1 LKIYLL
7 KPLENIRCDFSYGKT
22 KVKISAL
29 EEAIK
34 AFGFHLEME
43 RNLSPQTCR
52 GYLSDLRDFS
62 RFMERQQLDATS
74 REGVGLEDFDHLHLR
89 MYLASLYKRR
99 LQKASIARKLAA
111 MNTFFRYLIREGSI
125 GANPLEGMS
134 SPRKDSLMP
143 RHLSVDEV
151 FELLGDKFKDDTR
164 GMRDRA
170 ILEIFYSTGIRLSEL
185 TALNRGDVDFEQGLI
200 RVRGKGRKERI
211 VPIGMPA
218 LKTLEDYLG
227 KRDSLGGDGG
237 LGDGNRPLIAGRSK
251 ERISPRTVERI
262 VDKYMQRSGSQKK
275 ISPHALRHSF
285 ATHLLDAG
293 ADLRSIQE
301 MLGHESLST
310 TQRYTSVSVGRLME
324 IYDKSHPKARGGS
337 SRA

>member
-1 LKIYLL
+1 MM
-7 KPLENIRCDFSYGKT
+7 
-22 KVKISAL
+22 VKISTL
-29 EEAIK
+29 EDAIK
-34 AFGFHLEME
+34 SFGFHLEME

-52 GYLSDLRDFS
+52 AYLSDLRDFS
-62 RFMERQQLDATS
+62 GFMEGQHLDGIS
-74 REGVGLEDFDHLHLR
+74 REKKDLEDFDQLHLR
-89 MYLASLYKRR
+89 IYLANLYKRR

-111 MNTFFRYLIREGSI
+111 MNTFFRYVIREGII
-125 GANPLEGMS
+125 GVNPLAGVS
-134 SPRKDSLMP
+134 APRKDLLMP

-151 FELLGDKFKDDTR
+151 FDLLGDRFADDVK
-164 GMRDRA
+164 GMRARA

-185 TALNRGDVDFEQGLI
+185 TALNREDVDFEQALI
-200 RVRGKGRKERI
+200 RVCGKGRKERI
-211 VPIGMPA
+211 VPVGIPA
-218 LKTLEDYLG
+218 LKALKDYLE
-227 KRDSLGGDGG
+227 KRGSLKEDGG
-237 LGDGNRPLIAGRSK
+237 PDDRKGPLITGRNN
-251 ERISPRTVERI
+251 ERINPRTVERI
-262 VDKYMQRSGSQKK
+262 VDKYMRMSGNQKK

-337 SRA
+337 SQA

>member
-1 LKIYLL
+1 MLKTSTI
-7 KPLENIRCDFSYGKT
+7 D
-22 KVKISAL
+22 
-29 EEAIK
+29 EAIR
-34 AFGFHLEME
+34 AFGLHLEME

-52 GYLSDLRDFS
+52 AYLSDLRDFS
-62 RFMERQQLDATS
+62 CFMARKQLDDIS
-74 REGVGLEDFDHLHLR
+74 RENMGLQDYDHLHLR
-89 MYLASLYKRR
+89 MYLANLYKRR

-125 GANPLEGMS
+125 LVNPLAGMS
-134 SPRKDSLMP
+134 APRKDSLMP

-151 FELLGDKFKDDTR
+151 FELLGDRFTDDVR

-170 ILEIFYSTGIRLSEL
+170 ILEMFYSTGIRLSEL
-185 TALNRGDVDFEQGLI
+185 TALNREDVDFEQGLI

-218 LKTLEDYLG
+218 LKTLKYYLE
-227 KRDSLGGDGG
+227 KRGSLGEEGST
-237 LGDGNRPLIAGRSK
+237 GNGKGPLITGRSK
-251 ERISPRTVERI
+251 ERINPRTVERI

-275 ISPHALRHSF
+275 ISPHDLRHSF

-337 SRA
+337 SQA

>member
-1 LKIYLL
+1 M
-7 KPLENIRCDFSYGKT
+7 GT
-22 KVKISAL
+22 ISTL

-34 AFGFHLEME
+34 SFAVHIEME

-52 GYLSDLRDFS
+52 SYLSDLKDFS
-62 RFMERQQLDATS
+62 GFVEGRQLDGISLDKKDIA
-74 REGVGLEDFDHLHLR
+74 DFDQLHLR
-89 MYLASLYKRR
+89 MYLANLYKRK

-111 MNTFFRYLIREGSI
+111 MNTFFRYLMREGI
-125 GANPLEGMS
+125 IRVNPLATVS
-134 SPRKDSLMP
+134 APRKDLLMP

-151 FELLGDKFKDDTR
+151 FDLLGDRFADDVK

-185 TALNRGDVDFEQGLI
+185 TALNREDVDFEQALI

-211 VPIGMPA
+211 VPIGIPA
-218 LKTLEDYLG
+218 LRTLKDYQG
-227 KRDSLGGDGG
+227 KKASSGKDGCPDDSKG
-237 LGDGNRPLIAGRSK
+237 PLITGRNN
-251 ERISPRTVERI
+251 ERINPRTVERI
-262 VDKYMQRSGSQKK
+262 VDKYMRMSGNQKK

-310 TQRYTSVSVGRLME
+310 TQRYTAVSVGRLMD

-337 SRA
+337 RRA

>member
-1 LKIYLL
+1 M
-7 KPLENIRCDFSYGKT
+7 
-22 KVKISAL
+22 VKISTL

-34 AFGFHLEME
+34 AFGLHLEME

-62 RFMERQQLDATS
+62 SFMEGQQFGGIAG
-74 REGVGLEDFDHLHLR
+74 EKKGLEDFDQLHLR
-89 MYLASLYKRR
+89 MYLANLYKRK

-111 MNTFFRYLIREGSI
+111 MNTFFRYLMREGSV
-125 GANPLEGMS
+125 AVNPLS
-134 SPRKDSLMP
+134 NVSAPRKDLLMP

-151 FELLGDKFKDDTR
+151 FDLLGDRFKEDVK
-164 GMRDRA
+164 GKRDRA
-170 ILEIFYSTGIRLSEL
+170 ILEILYSTGIRLSEL
-185 TALNRGDVDFEQGLI
+185 TALNREDVDFEQALI

-211 VPIGMPA
+211 VPVGIPA
-218 LKTLEDYLG
+218 LKTLKDYLE
-227 KRDSLGGDGG
+227 KRISSGEGGSPEERKG
-237 LGDGNRPLIAGRSK
+237 PLITGRNN
-251 ERISPRTVERI
+251 ERINPRTVERI
-262 VDKYMQRSGSQKK
+262 VDKYMRMGGTQKK

-310 TQRYTSVSVGRLME
+310 TQRYTSVSVGRLMD
-324 IYDKSHPKARGGS
+324 IYDKSHPKARGGTNQ
-337 SRA
+337 A

>member
-1 LKIYLL
+1 M
-7 KPLENIRCDFSYGKT
+7 
-22 KVKISAL
+22 VKISTL

-43 RNLSPQTCR
+43 RNLSPQTRRC
-52 GYLSDLRDFS
+52 YLSDLGDLS
-62 RFMERQQLDATS
+62 CFMEGQQL
-74 REGVGLEDFDHLHLR
+74 EGIALENKALEDYDQLRLR

-111 MNTFFRYLIREGSI
+111 MNTFFRYLMREGCI
-125 GANPLEGMS
+125 GVNPLAGLS
-134 SPRKDSLMP
+134 APRKDMLMP
-143 RHLSVDEV
+143 KHLSVDEV
-151 FELLGDKFKDDTR
+151 FDLLGNRFTDDVK

-185 TALNRGDVDFEQGLI
+185 TALNIEDVDFEQALI
-200 RVRGKGRKERI
+200 KVSGKGRKERI
-211 VPIGMPA
+211 VPVGIPA
-218 LKTLEDYLG
+218 LKILKDYLERRG
-227 KRDSLGGDGG
+227 SLGKDGSP
-237 LGDGNRPLIAGRSK
+237 DDRKRPLIIGRSN
-251 ERISPRTVERI
+251 ERINPRTVERI
-262 VDKYMQRSGSQKK
+262 VDKYMQRSGNQKK

-337 SRA
+337 SQA

>member
-1 LKIYLL
+1 MLKI
-7 KPLENIRCDFSYGKT
+7 ST
-22 KVKISAL
+22 L

-43 RNLSPQTCR
+43 RNLSPQTR
-52 GYLSDLRDFS
+52 RAYLSDLRDLS
-62 RFMERQQLDATS
+62 CFMEGQQLEGIA
-74 REGVGLEDFDHLHLR
+74 REKKALEDFDQLHLR

-111 MNTFFRYLIREGSI
+111 MNTFFRYLMREGCI
-125 GANPLEGMS
+125 GVNPLAGLS
-134 SPRKDSLMP
+134 APRKDMLMP
-143 RHLSVDEV
+143 KHLSVDEV
-151 FELLGDKFKDDTR
+151 FDLLGDRFTEDVK

-170 ILEIFYSTGIRLSEL
+170 ILEILYSTGIRLSEL
-185 TALNRGDVDFEQGLI
+185 TALNMEDVDFEQALI
-200 RVRGKGRKERI
+200 KVSGKGRKERI
-211 VPIGMPA
+211 VPVGMPA
-218 LKTLEDYLG
+218 LKILKDYLER
-227 KRDSLGGDGG
+227 RDSLGKGG
-237 LGDGNRPLIAGRSK
+237 SHDDRKGPLITGRNN
-251 ERISPRTVERI
+251 ERINPRTVERI
-262 VDKYMQRSGSQKK
+262 VDKYMQRSGNQKK

-337 SRA
+337 SQA

>member
-1 LKIYLL
+1 M
-7 KPLENIRCDFSYGKT
+7 
-22 KVKISAL
+22 VKISTL
-29 EEAIK
+29 EDAIK

-52 GYLSDLRDFS
+52 AYLSDLRDFS
-62 RFMERQQLDATS
+62 SFMEGQHLDGIP
-74 REGVGLEDFDHLHLR
+74 REKKDLEDFDQLHLR
-89 MYLASLYKRR
+89 IYLANLYKRR

-125 GANPLEGMS
+125 RVNPLAGVS
-134 SPRKDSLMP
+134 APRKDLLIP

-151 FELLGDKFKDDTR
+151 FDLLGDRFTDDVK

-185 TALNRGDVDFEQGLI
+185 TELNREDVDFEQALI

-211 VPIGMPA
+211 VPVGIPA
-218 LKTLEDYLG
+218 LRTLKDYLERRG
-227 KRDSLGGDGG
+227 SLGEDGSPDDRKG
-237 LGDGNRPLIAGRSK
+237 PLITGRNN
-251 ERISPRTVERI
+251 ERINPRTVERI
-262 VDKYMQRSGSQKK
+262 VDKCMRRSGNQKK

-337 SRA
+337 SQV

>member
-1 LKIYLL
+1 M
-7 KPLENIRCDFSYGKT
+7 
-22 KVKISAL
+22 VKISTL
-29 EEAIK
+29 EDAIK
-34 AFGFHLEME
+34 AFGFHLELE

-52 GYLSDLRDFS
+52 AYLSDLRDFS
-62 RFMERQQLDATS
+62 RFMEGQVLDGNS
-74 REGVGLEDFDHLHLR
+74 REKKDLEDFDQLQLR
-89 MYLASLYKRR
+89 IYLANLYKRR

-111 MNTFFRYLIREGSI
+111 MNTFFRYLIREGNI
-125 GANPLEGMS
+125 GLNPLTGVS
-134 SPRKDSLMP
+134 APRKDLLMP

-151 FELLGDKFKDDTR
+151 FDLLGDRFTDDVK

-185 TALNRGDVDFEQGLI
+185 TALNREDVDFEQALI

-211 VPIGMPA
+211 VPVGIPA
-218 LKTLEDYLG
+218 LRTLKDYLEKRSSLSKVGNPDDG
-227 KRDSLGGDGG
+227 KG
-237 LGDGNRPLIAGRSK
+237 PLITGRNN
-251 ERISPRTVERI
+251 ERINPRTVERI
-262 VDKYMQRSGSQKK
+262 VDKYMRMSGNQKK

-310 TQRYTSVSVGRLME
+310 TQRYTSVSVGRLMD

-337 SRA
+337 SQV

>member
-1 LKIYLL
+1 M
-7 KPLENIRCDFSYGKT
+7 
-22 KVKISAL
+22 VKISTL

-43 RNLSPQTCR
+43 RNLSPQTR
-52 GYLSDLRDFS
+52 RAYVSDLRDLS
-62 RFMERQQLDATS
+62 CFMEGQQVEGIA
-74 REGVGLEDFDHLHLR
+74 REKKGLEDFDQLHLR

-111 MNTFFRYLIREGSI
+111 MNTFFRYLMREGCI
-125 GANPLEGMS
+125 GVNPLAGLS
-134 SPRKDSLMP
+134 APRKDMLMP
-143 RHLSVDEV
+143 KHLSVDEV
-151 FELLGDKFKDDTR
+151 FDLLGDQFTDDIK

-170 ILEIFYSTGIRLSEL
+170 ILELFYSTGIRLSEL
-185 TALNRGDVDFEQGLI
+185 TALNMEDVDFEQALI
-200 RVRGKGRKERI
+200 KVSGKGRKERI
-211 VPIGMPA
+211 VPVGIPA
-218 LKTLEDYLG
+218 LKILKDYLER
-227 KRDSLGGDGG
+227 RDSLGKGG
-237 LGDGNRPLIAGRSK
+237 SHDDRKGPLITGRNN
-251 ERISPRTVERI
+251 ERINPRTVERI

-310 TQRYTSVSVGRLME
+310 TQRYTSVSIGRLME

-337 SRA
+337 SQA

>member
-1 LKIYLL
+1 M
-7 KPLENIRCDFSYGKT
+7 
-22 KVKISAL
+22 VKISTL

-43 RNLSPQTCR
+43 RNLSPQTR
-52 GYLSDLRDFS
+52 RAYVSDLRDLS
-62 RFMERQQLDATS
+62 CFMEGQQVEGIA
-74 REGVGLEDFDHLHLR
+74 REKKDLEDFDQLHLR

-111 MNTFFRYLIREGSI
+111 MNTFFRYLMREGCI
-125 GANPLEGMS
+125 GVNPLAGLS
-134 SPRKDSLMP
+134 APRKDMLMP
-143 RHLSVDEV
+143 KHLSVDEV
-151 FELLGDKFKDDTR
+151 FDLLGDQFTDDIK

-170 ILEIFYSTGIRLSEL
+170 ILELFYSTGIRLSEL
-185 TALNRGDVDFEQGLI
+185 TALNMEDVDFEQALI
-200 RVRGKGRKERI
+200 KVSGKGRKERI
-211 VPIGMPA
+211 VPVGIPA
-218 LKTLEDYLG
+218 LKILKDYLERRG
-227 KRDSLGGDGG
+227 SLGKA
-237 LGDGNRPLIAGRSK
+237 GNPDDRKGPLITGRDN
-251 ERISPRTVERI
+251 ERINPRTVERI

-310 TQRYTSVSVGRLME
+310 TQRYTSVSIGRLME

-337 SRA
+337 SQA

>member
-1 LKIYLL
+1 M
-7 KPLENIRCDFSYGKT
+7 
-22 KVKISAL
+22 VKISTL
-29 EEAIK
+29 EDAIK

-52 GYLSDLRDFS
+52 GYISDLRDFS
-62 RFMERQQLDATS
+62 CFMEGQQFDGIS
-74 REGVGLEDFDHLHLR
+74 REKKRLEDFDQLHLR
-89 MYLASLYKRR
+89 MYLANLYKRR

-125 GANPLEGMS
+125 RVNPLAGVS
-134 SPRKDSLMP
+134 APRKDLLIP

-151 FELLGDKFKDDTR
+151 FDLLGDRFTDDVK

-185 TALNRGDVDFEQGLI
+185 TELNREDVDFEQALI

-211 VPIGMPA
+211 VPVGIPA
-218 LKTLEDYLG
+218 LRTLKDYLERRG
-227 KRDSLGGDGG
+227 SLGEDGSPDDRKG
-237 LGDGNRPLIAGRSK
+237 PLITGRNN
-251 ERISPRTVERI
+251 ERINPRTVERI
-262 VDKYMQRSGSQKK
+262 VDKCMRRSGNQKK

-337 SRA
+337 DQV

>member
-1 LKIYLL
+1 M
-7 KPLENIRCDFSYGKT
+7 
-22 KVKISAL
+22 VKIFTL
-29 EEAIK
+29 EDAIK

-52 GYLSDLRDFS
+52 AYLSDLRDFS
-62 RFMERQQLDATS
+62 SFMEGQQFDGIS
-74 REGVGLEDFDHLHLR
+74 REKKRLEDFDQLHLR
-89 MYLASLYKRR
+89 MYLANLYKRR

-125 GANPLEGMS
+125 RVNPLAGVS
-134 SPRKDSLMP
+134 APRKDLLIP

-151 FELLGDKFKDDTR
+151 FDLLGDRFTDDVK

-185 TALNRGDVDFEQGLI
+185 TELNREDVDFEQALI

-211 VPIGMPA
+211 VPVGIPA
-218 LKTLEDYLG
+218 LRTLKDYLERRG
-227 KRDSLGGDGG
+227 SLGEDGSPDDRKG
-237 LGDGNRPLIAGRSK
+237 PLITGRNN
-251 ERISPRTVERI
+251 ERINPRTVERI
-262 VDKYMQRSGSQKK
+262 VDKCMRRSGNQKK

-337 SRA
+337 SQV

>member
-1 LKIYLL
+1 MV
-7 KPLENIRCDFSYGKT
+7 NTRCDFSFCEIM
-22 KVKISAL
+22 VKISTL
-29 EEAIK
+29 EDAIK

-52 GYLSDLRDFS
+52 AYLSDLRDFS
-62 RFMERQQLDATS
+62 SFMEGQQFDGIS
-74 REGVGLEDFDHLHLR
+74 REKKRLEDFDQLHLR
-89 MYLASLYKRR
+89 MYLANLYKRR

-125 GANPLEGMS
+125 RVNPLAGVS
-134 SPRKDSLMP
+134 APRKDLLIP

-151 FELLGDKFKDDTR
+151 FDLLGDRFTDDVK

-185 TALNRGDVDFEQGLI
+185 TELNREDVDFEQALI

-211 VPIGMPA
+211 VPVGIPA
-218 LKTLEDYLG
+218 LRTLKDYLERRG
-227 KRDSLGGDGG
+227 SLGEDGSPDDRKG
-237 LGDGNRPLIAGRSK
+237 PLITGRNN
-251 ERISPRTVERI
+251 ERINPRTVERI
-262 VDKYMQRSGSQKK
+262 VDKCMRRSGNQKK

-324 IYDKSHPKARGGS
+324 IYDKSHPKAR
-337 SRA
+337 

>member
-1 LKIYLL
+1 MMVNKST
-7 KPLENIRCDFSYGKT
+7 LED
-22 KVKISAL
+22 
-29 EEAIK
+29 AIK

-52 GYLSDLRDFS
+52 AYLSDLRDFS
-62 RFMERQQLDATS
+62 VFMEGQHLDGIVM
-74 REGVGLEDFDHLHLR
+74 EKKDLEDYGQLHLR
-89 MYLASLYKRR
+89 TYLANLYKRR

-111 MNTFFRYLIREGSI
+111 MNTFFRYLIREGKI
-125 GANPLEGMS
+125 GVNPLAGVS
-134 SPRKDSLMP
+134 APRKDLLMP

-151 FELLGDKFKDDTR
+151 FDLLGDRFADDVK

-185 TALNRGDVDFEQGLI
+185 TALNREDVDFEQALI
-200 RVRGKGRKERI
+200 RIRGKGRKERI
-211 VPIGMPA
+211 VPVGIPA
-218 LKTLEDYLG
+218 LRTLEGYLQ
-227 KRDSLGGDGG
+227 KRGSLGEDGSP
-237 LGDGNRPLIAGRSK
+237 DGRKAPLITGRNS
-251 ERISPRTVERI
+251 ERINPRTVERI
-262 VDKYMQRSGSQKK
+262 VDKYMRMSGNQKK

-310 TQRYTSVSVGRLME
+310 TQRYTSVSVGRLMD

-337 SRA
+337 SQA

>member
-1 LKIYLL
+1 MVKTSILK
-7 KPLENIRCDFSYGKT
+7 D
-22 KVKISAL
+22 
-29 EEAIK
+29 AIK
-34 AFGFHLEME
+34 AFGLHLEME
-43 RNLSPQTCR
+43 RNLSSQTCR
-52 GYLSDLRDFS
+52 AYLSDLRDFS
-62 RFMERQQLDATS
+62 LFMEGQQS
-74 REGVGLEDFDHLHLR
+74 GGISQEKRVVEDFDQLHLR
-89 MYLASLYKRR
+89 MYLANLYKRR
-99 LQKASIARKLAA
+99 LQKSSIARKLAA
-111 MNTFFRYLIREGSI
+111 MNTFFRYLIREGRIST
-125 GANPLEGMS
+125 NPLTGVS
-134 SPRKDSLMP
+134 APRKDLLMP

-151 FELLGDKFKDDTR
+151 FDLLGDRFTDDVK

-185 TALNRGDVDFEQGLI
+185 TSLNREDVDFEQSLM

-211 VPIGMPA
+211 VPVGMPA
-218 LKTLEDYLG
+218 LRTLKDYLKKKG
-227 KRDSLGGDGG
+227 SLGEDGSPDDRKG
-237 LGDGNRPLIAGRSK
+237 PLITGRND
-251 ERISPRTVERI
+251 ERINPRTVERI
-262 VDKYMQRSGSQKK
+262 VDKYMQRSGNQKK

-337 SRA
+337 SQA

>member
-1 LKIYLL
+1 M
-7 KPLENIRCDFSYGKT
+7 
-22 KVKISAL
+22 VKISTL
-29 EEAIK
+29 EDAIK

-52 GYLSDLRDFS
+52 AYLSDLRDFS
-62 RFMERQQLDATS
+62 SFMEGQHLDGIP
-74 REGVGLEDFDHLHLR
+74 REKKDLEDFDQLHLR
-89 MYLASLYKRR
+89 IYLANLYKRR

-125 GANPLEGMS
+125 RVNPLAGVS
-134 SPRKDSLMP
+134 APRKDLLIP

-151 FELLGDKFKDDTR
+151 FDLLGDRFTDDVK

-185 TALNRGDVDFEQGLI
+185 TELNREDVDFEQALI

-211 VPIGMPA
+211 VPVGIPA
-218 LKTLEDYLG
+218 LRTLKDYLERRG
-227 KRDSLGGDGG
+227 SLGEDGSPDDRKG
-237 LGDGNRPLIAGRSK
+237 PLITGRNN
-251 ERISPRTVERI
+251 ERINPRTVERI
-262 VDKYMQRSGSQKK
+262 VDKCMRRSGNQKK

-337 SRA
+337 SQA

>member
-1 LKIYLL
+1 M
-7 KPLENIRCDFSYGKT
+7 
-22 KVKISAL
+22 

-34 AFGFHLEME
+34 AFGLHLEVE

-62 RFMERQQLDATS
+62 GFMEGQQLDSIS
-74 REGVGLEDFDHLHLR
+74 REGKVLKDIDQLQLR
-89 MYLASLYKRR
+89 MYLANLYKRR

-125 GANPLEGMS
+125 GVNPLAGVS
-134 SPRKDSLMP
+134 APRKDSLMP

-151 FELLGDKFKDDTR
+151 FDLLGDRFTDDMK

-185 TALNRGDVDFEQGLI
+185 TALNREDVDFEQALI

-211 VPIGMPA
+211 VPVGMPA
-218 LKTLEDYLG
+218 LKTLKDYLG
-227 KRDSLGGDGG
+227 ERGFLGEDGSPGDRKG
-237 LGDGNRPLIAGRSK
+237 PLITGK
-251 ERISPRTVERI
+251 NNQRINPRTVERI
-262 VDKYMQRSGSQKK
+262 VDKYMQRSGNQKK

-337 SRA
+337 SQA